1 MPKIVGIVVCI
12 PKTKQGQGVET
23 APNPQTVALLQT
35 TGEKLEEMDPRYSPS
50 LCFGS
55 CTRCSKAVY
64 GAGGACQAMGHLF
77 HNTCFTC
84 SICNKQLNGKPF
96 FTLSGQIYCE
106 DDFLFSGVHPSQEVC
121 HRCGC
126 SIDDFVLQAGG
137 KSYHPT
143 CFRCV
148 VCRQEMEGQ
157 AFAVDSDS
165 RVYCVSDYH
174 RVQASR
180 CDACGMPILPT
191 EASLNLI

>member
-1 MPKIVGIVVCI
+1 
-12 PKTKQGQGVET
+12 
-23 APNPQTVALLQT
+23 
-35 TGEKLEEMDPRYSPS
+35 MDPRYSPS

-55 CTRCSKAVY
+55 CTRCSKVVY
-64 GAGGACQAMGHLF
+64 GAGGACRAMGHLF

-84 SICNKQLNGKPF
+84 SVCSKQLNGKPF

-121 HRCGC
+121 HSCGC
-126 SIDDFVLQAGG
+126 SIDDFVLQARG
-137 KSYHPT
+137 KSYHPS

-148 VCRQEMEGQ
+148 ICRQELEGQ
-157 AFAVDSDS
+157 AFAVDSHS

-174 RVQASR
+174 RVQAPR

-191 EASLNLI
+191 EGSTESIRVASSNKYYHIECYGGDVNLI